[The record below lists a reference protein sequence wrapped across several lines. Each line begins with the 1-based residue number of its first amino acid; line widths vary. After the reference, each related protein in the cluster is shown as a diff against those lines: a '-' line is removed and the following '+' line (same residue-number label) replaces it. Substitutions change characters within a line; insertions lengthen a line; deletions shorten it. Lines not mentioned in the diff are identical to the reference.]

1 MRHVR
6 KSSSG
11 NVLAVAL
18 FLAGAVAAAHA
29 SLAQSQ
35 PAADPAPTARPG
47 LAAAGG
53 AALPEEVR
61 YRLFF
66 RYVAHLDAFAADL
79 AKKGDTKAAA
89 AWHTVLQ
96 RRAGLSDQ
104 EGEVMKRIASD
115 ALQALAANEAQLK
128 PALATFR
135 AQRLDAKSAPPQEIQ
150 QLQAARREIVP
161 SHVEQLKEQL
171 GEVAFKK
178 LDAYVGTLYRNAVT
192 TKAPGASSASHARGE
207 Q

>member
-6 KSSSG
+6 ESSSG
-11 NVLAVAL
+11 NVLALAL
-18 FLAGAVAAAHA
+18 FLAGAVTAAHA

-35 PAADPAPTARPG
+35 PPTDPAPAARPG
-47 LAAAGG
+47 LAAGG
-53 AALPEEVR
+53 AALPEDVR

-66 RYVAHLDAFAADL
+66 RYVAHLEAFAADL
-79 AKKGDTKAAA
+79 EMKGDAKAAA
-89 AWHTVLQ
+89 AWRAVLQ
-96 RRAGLSDQ
+96 RRAGLSEQ
-104 EGEVMKRIASD
+104 EGAVMKRIASD
-115 ALQALAANEAQLK
+115 AIQALAANEAQLK

-135 AQRLDAKSAPPQEIQ
+135 AQRLDAKSAPPQEIK
-150 QLQAARREIVP
+150 QLQAARREIVT

-178 LDAYVGTLYRNAVT
+178 LDAYVSTLYQNAVT
-192 TKAPGASSASHARGE
+192 TKAPGGSSASHAPGE